1 MSGRVASFTVF
12 ETGWPELKSSKWS
25 PPTSRET
32 KTACLPSPISSCQT
46 THGTVVPPGFSVPA
60 ATRGFSASRR
70 AIALSVHASSAS
82 WLSAQLPK
90 PCAPEVSRMLVCPAV
105 PFPTAIQWKPPSAVP
120 SATIFAAKTMSLLR
134 SPSIWLGSSSYQT
147 THATVSFGPVNAM
160 SGSTPERVGSMLSVG
175 SPLSDGSGPLGFRR
189 SSPTCCQQNPFT
201 SSPPV
206 GFVPTGQAVPGTAC
220 LTAFATKICRSVV
233 PSFGTPSFSSHV
245 IHGTGSLPATAA
257 PPETE
262 GCSAVRRVCMLRDG
276 MWPGPL
282 PWPEGSQT
290 LAAALKRLAKMFV
303 GHPKAALGSYHV
315 THGTVRPVPA
325 KSIDGASASAVESML
340 RDAGKPW
347 VTQAPFL
354 KARTKICWLSRLFCS
369 KVAHGTWTLPAVTAP
384 PATSET
390 PASWFGSIA
399 LARSLFTCEP
409 LAGSGRK
416 PARVAGAASSTD
428 RAARPAI
435 VRRRRLAGMVISESR
450 ECMRDS
456 SYSVRGA
463 SGPGWMP
470 SRIWAA
476 GICLR
481 LGYVRATPK
490 DAKNPLTSRWGAVD
504 DSEGGPA
511 RWETHALRHQARW
524 APAPTPI
531 WRPLPRQSVV
541 TEGRRD
547 GTTMAF

>member
-25 PPTSRET
+25 PPTSRAT

-82 WLSAQLPK
+82 WLSAQSPN
-90 PCAPEVSRMLVCPAV
+90 PCAPEVSRMLVRPAV
-105 PFPTAIQWKPPSAVP
+105 PFPTATQRKPPSAVA

-160 SGSTPERVGSMLSVG
+160 SGSTPQR
-175 SPLSDGSGPLGFRR
+175 F
-189 SSPTCCQQNPFT
+189 
-201 SSPPV
+201 
-206 GFVPTGQAVPGTAC
+206 
-220 LTAFATKICRSVV
+220 
-233 PSFGTPSFSSHV
+233 
-245 IHGTGSLPATAA
+245 
-257 PPETE
+257 
-262 GCSAVRRVCMLRDG
+262 
-276 MWPGPL
+276 
-282 PWPEGSQT
+282 
-290 LAAALKRLAKMFV
+290 AAALKRLAKMFV
-303 GHPKAALGSYHV
+303 GQPAAALGSYHA
-315 THGTVRPVPA
+315 TQGTVRPAPA
-325 KSIDGASASAVESML
+325 KSIDGASASSVGSML
-340 RDAGKPW
+340 SDAGDAC

-354 KARTKICWLSRLFCS
+354 NARTKICCSPSATFCS
-369 KVAHGTWTLPAVTAP
+369 NVAYGTGTFPAVTAP

-416 PARVAGAASSTD
+416 PARVAGATSSTD

-456 SYSVRGA
+456 SYFVRGA

-490 DAKNPLTSRWGAVD
+490 DAKNPLPSRWGAVD

-511 RWETHALRHQARW
+511 PWETHALRHQARRGS
-524 APAPTPI
+524 APTPI

-547 GTTMAF
+547 GTTPSFSPLRNGTPPRHRG